1 VLFAFGAP
9 PELKRNKKSFPKKT
23 QNEKILSV
31 IMMKTLPRLKW
42 THANMHT
49 EKKKGKLITKK
60 KILPKKTQKILSVIM
75 MKTLPRLKWT
85 HANMSTEKKKG
96 KLIKKILRYLMLKT
110 LPRLKLTGDAK
121 TKKRLVGAAMVQVT
135 HIYVYIHIYLF
146 RKSGW

>member
-1 VLFAFGAP
+1 MLLAFGVP
-9 PELKRNKKSFPKKT
+9 PELQRNKKSFPKKT
-23 QNEKILSV
+23 QNE
-31 IMMKTLPRLKW
+31 
-42 THANMHT
+42 
-49 EKKKGKLITKK
+49 
-60 KILPKKTQKILSVIM
+60 KILSVIM

-135 HIYVYIHIYLF
+135 HIYACGYIYLF
-146 RKSGW
+146 K